1 MATAILLRFVRVVIG
16 QAFSTR
22 SLSGFLC
29 QEPAISRQ
37 LERESLFVW
46 RNAPGGT
53 SLSVV
58 PTPSKPRLTL
68 VKSAPAEP
76 ASPRAVLDDAEL
88 LAGMQR
94 GDADS
99 AEALYDRLRPRV
111 ESTVRR
117 LLGRGDPDH
126 DDCVQNAFVE
136 LVRSV
141 DGYRGE
147 CSLEHWVAQIAAR
160 VVYRQ
165 IRQRKLYRRHFDTPA
180 ETPDRAEPV
189 DASRRLVAR
198 DLFARIRAMLG
209 AIETD
214 NTYTFMLH
222 DVVGF
227 DLREIAQIT
236 GVSVAA
242 AQQRLIRGR
251 RAVHA
256 HLRTDDLALGRE
268 LEEWT

>member
-1 MATAILLRFVRVVIG
+1 MV
-16 QAFSTR
+16 
-22 SLSGFLC
+22 LS
-29 QEPAISRQ
+29 
-37 LERESLFVW
+37 
-46 RNAPGGT
+46 N
-53 SLSVV
+53 
-58 PTPSKPRLTL
+58 PSKPRLTL
-68 VKSAPAEP
+68 VKGGSAEA
-76 ASPRAVLDDAEL
+76 ASHKAVLDDAEL

-126 DDCVQNAFVE
+126 DDCVQNTFVE
-136 LVRSV
+136 LVRSI

-160 VVYRQ
+160 VVYKQ
-165 IRQRKLYRRHFDTPA
+165 IRQRKLHRRYFDDRRGDGGGGGGAMP
-180 ETPDRAEPV
+180 ERAEPV
-189 DASRRLVAR
+189 DASRRLIAR

-214 NTYTFMLH
+214 NTYTFLLH

-256 HLRTDDLALGRE
+256 HLSTEDAALGRE
-268 LEEWT
+268 LEDLT

>member
-1 MATAILLRFVRVVIG
+1 
-16 QAFSTR
+16 
-22 SLSGFLC
+22 
-29 QEPAISRQ
+29 
-37 LERESLFVW
+37 
-46 RNAPGGT
+46 
-53 SLSVV
+53 
-58 PTPSKPRLTL
+58 
-68 VKSAPAEP
+68 VKSAPAENTAP
-76 ASPRAVLDDAEL
+76 KAVLDDAEL

-94 GDADS
+94 GDGDS

-117 LLGRGDPDH
+117 LLGRADPDH
-126 DDCVQNAFVE
+126 DDCVQNTFVE
-136 LVRSV
+136 LVKSV

-165 IRQRKLYRRHFDTPA
+165 IRQRKLQRRYFDTGSEA
-180 ETPDRAEPV
+180 PDRPEPI
-189 DASRRLVAR
+189 DPSRRLMAR
-198 DLFARIRAMLG
+198 DLFERIRSMLG

-256 HLRTDDLALGRE
+256 HLSTDDAALARD
-268 LEEWT
+268 LEEWKS

>member
-1 MATAILLRFVRVVIG
+1 
-16 QAFSTR
+16 
-22 SLSGFLC
+22 
-29 QEPAISRQ
+29 
-37 LERESLFVW
+37 
-46 RNAPGGT
+46 
-53 SLSVV
+53 
-58 PTPSKPRLTL
+58 
-68 VKSAPAEP
+68 
-76 ASPRAVLDDAEL
+76 
-88 LAGMQR
+88 MQR
-94 GDADS
+94 GDAHS

-222 DVVGF
+222 DARTI
-227 DLREIAQIT
+227 LR
-236 GVSVAA
+236 SAA
-242 AQQRLIRGR
+242 SWRNGHDRSAACKNRCQGPGRG
-251 RAVHA
+251 AA
-256 HLRTDDLALGRE
+256 GLAAPQ
-268 LEEWT
+268 

>member
-1 MATAILLRFVRVVIG
+1 M
-16 QAFSTR
+16 
-22 SLSGFLC
+22 
-29 QEPAISRQ
+29 
-37 LERESLFVW
+37 
-46 RNAPGGT
+46 
-53 SLSVV
+53 V
-58 PTPSKPRLTL
+58 PQPSKPRLTL
-68 VKSAPAEP
+68 VKGGPAESAAP
-76 ASPRAVLDDAEL
+76 KAVLDDAEL
-88 LAGMQR
+88 LASMQR

-117 LLGRGDPDH
+117 LLGRADPDH
-126 DDCVQNAFVE
+126 DDCVQNTFVE
-136 LVRSV
+136 LVKSV

-165 IRQRKLYRRHFDTPA
+165 IRQRKLQRRYFDTGTEA
-180 ETPDRAEPV
+180 PDRPEPV
-189 DASRRLVAR
+189 DPSRRLMAR
-198 DLFARIRAMLG
+198 DLFERIRGMLG
-209 AIETD
+209 AFETD

-256 HLRTDDLALGRE
+256 HLSTDDVALARD
-268 LEEWT
+268 LEEWS